1 MSGGDVLALPWRANG
16 EGTLFRRKDGRWV
29 AAVYLPTT
37 TGASAKVRLRA
48 HQGGGP
54 SEADGVAASGRS
66 RVPLANRV
74 WRVGDYLSYW
84 LDEIARPRVR
94 DSTYAKYET
103 FVRCYL
109 VPSLGRRR
117 LGRLSTPDVRQFLK
131 QMAASDKS
139 SATVS
144 GCLRRP
150 ASGVGGSGSRGP
162 RVPERGGD
170 GGPTQGGEA

>member
-1 MSGGDVLALPWRANG
+1 MARGRSFVGRMDDGSPRCIYRRLRG
-16 EGTLFRRKDGRWV
+16 RRRKYVYGRTREE
-29 AAVYLPTT
+29 ARQKQTEL
-37 TGASAKVRLRA
+37 LR
-48 HQGGGP
+48 Q
-54 SEADGVAASGRS
+54 ADRGV
-66 RVPLANRV
+66 PMANRV

-144 GCLRRP
+144 GRLRRP